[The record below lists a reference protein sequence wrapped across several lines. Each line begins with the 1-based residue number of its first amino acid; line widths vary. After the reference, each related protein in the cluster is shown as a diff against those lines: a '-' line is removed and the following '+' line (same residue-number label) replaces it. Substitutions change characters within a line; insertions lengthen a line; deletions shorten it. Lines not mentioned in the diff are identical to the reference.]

1 MTNNMKIKLLPSLL
15 LVSLTVACG
24 NLPFAGN
31 SGNSGS
37 NTTIANAGRKQID
50 SNSEDTNVAKAE
62 GITEVN
68 YLAYASGTTIV
79 EVPKDWEK
87 AYYTYT
93 TYNLIDE
100 SAKSSWES
108 QAGAQYTVDQV
119 FVFELAEKT
128 LLNKFSFDSAYVS
141 DSERPAK
148 DIKVEISN
156 VSKTDGFAE
165 VLSTTLALKKDD
177 QILNIAKP
185 IPGRWVRLTLK
196 NNFGSKER
204 VELAEIRGY
213 GEQLTN
219 TAQLENVSGTYQMGK
234 GIGKLHLKQ
243 DGTSVVGC
251 YDYRSGVLSG
261 GTEGRILKTNLTEVV
276 NDSSKITEDFTGI
289 FTFLNDGKQVVAF
302 LRNPGET
309 KGYSDQWSG
318 TKISSDVGEC
328 PQFKDLNKTDGAA
341 SQLATDLTK
350 DGRAVIYGINFD
362 FNSDK
367 LRDESKTVLNQIVT
381 VLKTNKDW
389 KMTVEGHTDNIGG
402 DAFNKTLSEKR
413 AIAVKE
419 FLSTAGIDASRL
431 TAAGLGLSKPVAPNE
446 TEAGRAQNRRV
457 ELVKN

>member
-1 MTNNMKIKLLPSLL
+1 M
-15 LVSLTVACG
+15 C
-24 NLPFAGN
+24 
-31 SGNSGS
+31 
-37 NTTIANAGRKQID
+37 
-50 SNSEDTNVAKAE
+50 
-62 GITEVN
+62 
-68 YLAYASGTTIV
+68 
-79 EVPKDWEK
+79 
-87 AYYTYT
+87 
-93 TYNLIDE
+93 
-100 SAKSSWES
+100 
-108 QAGAQYTVDQV
+108 
-119 FVFELAEKT
+119 
-128 LLNKFSFDSAYVS
+128 
-141 DSERPAK
+141 
-148 DIKVEISN
+148 
-156 VSKTDGFAE
+156 
-165 VLSTTLALKKDD
+165 
-177 QILNIAKP
+177 
-185 IPGRWVRLTLK
+185 
-196 NNFGSKER
+196 
-204 VELAEIRGY
+204 
-213 GEQLTN
+213 
-219 TAQLENVSGTYQMGK
+219 
-234 GIGKLHLKQ
+234 
-243 DGTSVVGC
+243 
-251 YDYRSGVLSG
+251 
-261 GTEGRILKTNLTEVV
+261 RILKTNLTEVV

-419 FLSTAGIDASRL
+419 FLITAGIDASRL